1 MPFSCDLMILNSGH
15 ALRERYK
22 RLIGAAGV
30 PDKRVHDMRHAHGTL
45 SIENGEPIKQVS
57 ERLGHSSIAITLDLY
72 THPTDERKR
81 EDANRFDAF
90 LRAARNGS
98 GH

>member
-1 MPFSCDLMILNSGH
+1 MRLGPGACSTSSRLSGR
-15 ALRERYK
+15 AS
-22 RLIGAAGV
+22 
-30 PDKRVHDMRHAHGTL
+30 D
-45 SIENGEPIKQVS
+45 Q
-57 ERLGHSSIAITLDLY
+57 LGHSSIAITLDLY

-90 LRAARNGS
+90 LRTVRDSA

>member
-1 MPFSCDLMILNSGH
+1 
-15 ALRERYK
+15 
-22 RLIGAAGV
+22 
-30 PDKRVHDMRHAHGTL
+30 MRHAHGTL

-90 LRAARNGS
+90 LKTARDVS